1 MEQYKKTTVI
11 WEVSQ
16 DNSVLV
22 MMRKLL
28 FRAPRQASWLED
40 VSLTHSTLGG
50 WGPSVAS
57 LRVDAGGPACPVAFF
72 THCNLSE
79 TGLGV
84 AQNQAGQQALLAL
97 WVTLVWMMDWSEENL
112 PFPVL
117 LADLLCSLSFLLPG
131 ASVVPSMLR
140 YIFEN

>member
-1 MEQYKKTTVI
+1 M
-11 WEVSQ
+11 
-16 DNSVLV
+16 
-22 MMRKLL
+22 
-28 FRAPRQASWLED
+28 
-40 VSLTHSTLGG
+40 
-50 WGPSVAS
+50 
-57 LRVDAGGPACPVAFF
+57 DAGGPACPGAFF

-112 PFPVL
+112 PFPIPV
-117 LADLLCSLSFLLPG
+117 ADPLCSLSLLLPG
-131 ASVVPSMLR
+131 ASVVPSMLC